1 MKNFIILV
9 FIPFF
14 ITACSSY
21 EAFDEVENYLVST
34 SEVTYKTDGNRQIF
48 SPVSSAENT
57 AVIMYPGGLVEPEA
71 YAPLCHRIAQNG
83 YRAIL
88 VTMPFDLA
96 VLSVNEAKKVVESY
110 TDLGITKW
118 VIMGH
123 SLGGAMACS
132 FIKDNPQVMSGLVLM
147 GSYPSDNADM
157 SVLPI
162 KALSIYAEFNDKS
175 NYDEQMAHAYLMPA
189 ATSYYEILGGN
200 HAQFGYY
207 GPQDGDGIATITLYE
222 QQDQTLNRIVQF
234 LNEL

>member
-1 MKNFIILV
+1 MKIFFILV
-9 FIPFF
+9 LIPFF
-14 ITACSSY
+14 VSACSSY
-21 EAFDEVENYLVST
+21 KAFDEVDNYLVST
-34 SEVTYKTDGNRQIF
+34 SEVTYEIDGTRQIF
-48 SPVSSAENT
+48 IPVSSPKDT
-57 AVIMYPGGLVEPEA
+57 AVIMYPGGSVEPEA

-96 VLSVNEAKKVVESY
+96 ALGVGEAKKVVESY
-110 TDLGITKW
+110 ADQGITKW

-123 SLGGAMACS
+123 SLGGSMACS

-147 GSYPSDNADM
+147 GAYPPDDADM
-157 SVLPI
+157 SNLPI
-162 KALSIYAEFNDKS
+162 KALSIYAEFNDDS
-175 NYDEQMAHAYLMPA
+175 NYDEQMARKYLMPA
-189 ATSYYEILGGN
+189 DTSYYEILGGN

-234 LNEL
+234 LSEL